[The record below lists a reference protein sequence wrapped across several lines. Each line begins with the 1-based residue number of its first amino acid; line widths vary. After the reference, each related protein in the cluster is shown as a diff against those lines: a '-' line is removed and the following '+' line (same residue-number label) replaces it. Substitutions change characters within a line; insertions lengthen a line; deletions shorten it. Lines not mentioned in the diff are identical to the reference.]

1 MILTEHPRPSH
12 TFVHIS
18 DTHLPGERSPLYGS
32 GADADANLSLMLE
45 RLVASGI
52 RPDALLMTGDMADRG
67 DASAYARLRALVAP
81 AAEALGCEVVWA
93 AGNHDDRAAMRSE
106 LGLAPD
112 ASAARGGG
120 GDAGAG
126 AAAAGAAA
134 AGAGAVKV
142 GAVEAPITGVRWFGG
157 LRVVVLDSTVPGEHW
172 GEVPSAQLSW
182 LSEVLADPAPEGTL
196 VLMHHPPLPTVL
208 DLAVTVE
215 LRDQSALAA
224 VLRGSD
230 VRGILS
236 GHVHHPSFGTFAGV
250 PVAVA
255 SSSAYGQDL
264 AQPVGATRGQDAA
277 QGYNLVHVYA
287 DTIVHS
293 AVSLQRGGDVGEPVA
308 ADEAGR
314 RIAGRGIGWRSHQ
327 ESPA

>member
-32 GADADANLSLMLE
+32 GADADANLSLMLD
-45 RLVASGI
+45 RLVASGLK
-52 RPDALLMTGDMADRG
+52 PDALLMTGDLADRG
-67 DASAYARLRALVAP
+67 DASAYVRLRELVSP

-93 AGNHDDRAAMRSE
+93 AGNHDDRAAMRAE
-106 LGLAPD
+106 LFVSD
-112 ASAARGGG
+112 AEP
-120 GDAGAG
+120 
-126 AAAAGAAA
+126 
-134 AGAGAVKV
+134 
-142 GAVEAPITGVRWFGG
+142 VEASPHAEPVEASAPITEVRWFGG
-157 LRVVVLDSTVPGEHW
+157 MRVIVVDSTVPGAHW
-172 GEVPSAQLSW
+172 GEVPQDQLDW
-182 LSEVLADPAPEGTL
+182 LSAELSSPAPEGSL
-196 VLMHHPPLPTVL
+196 LLMHHPPLPTVL

-215 LRDQSALAA
+215 LRDQPALAA

-230 VRGILS
+230 VRSILS
-236 GHVHHPSFGTFAGV
+236 GHVHHPSFGTFAGI

-287 DTIVHS
+287 DTVVHS
-293 AVSLQRGGDVGEPVA
+293 VVSLERGADVGEPVA

-314 RIAGRGIGWRSHQ
+314 RIAGTGIGWRK
-327 ESPA
+327 

>member
-32 GADADANLSLMLE
+32 GADADANLAEMLD
-45 RLVASGI
+45 RLVASGL
-52 RPDALLMTGDMADRG
+52 RPDALLFTGDLTDRG
-67 DASAYARLRALVAP
+67 DAAAYQRLHELVTP

-93 AGNHDDRAAMRSE
+93 AGNHDDRRAMRSE
-106 LGLAPD
+106 LGLA
-112 ASAARGGG
+112 
-120 GDAGAG
+120 GAG
-126 AAAAGAAA
+126 DEPI
-134 AGAGAVKV
+134 
-142 GAVEAPITGVRWFGG
+142 VEVRWFGG
-157 LRVVVLDSTVPGEHW
+157 MRVIVVDSTVPGAHW
-172 GEVPSAQLSW
+172 GEVPSSQLDRLEGE
-182 LSEVLADPAPEGTL
+182 LSTAAPQGTL
-196 VLMHHPPLPTVL
+196 LLIHHPPLPTVL

-215 LRDQSALAA
+215 LRDQDALAA

-236 GHVHHPSFGTFAGV
+236 GHVHHPSFGTFAGI

-293 AVSLQRGGDVGEPVA
+293 AVSLERGADVGEPVA

-314 RIAGRGIGWRSHQ
+314 RIAGVGIDWRD
-327 ESPA
+327 

>member
-32 GADADANLSLMLE
+32 GADADANLAEMLD
-45 RLVASGI
+45 RLVSSGL
-52 RPDALLMTGDMADRG
+52 RPDALLFTGDLTDRG
-67 DASAYARLRALVAP
+67 DAAAYRRLRELVAP
-81 AAEALGCEVVWA
+81 AADALGCEVVWA
-93 AGNHDDRAAMRSE
+93 AGNHDDRRAMRSE
-106 LGLAPD
+106 LGLA
-112 ASAARGGG
+112 
-120 GDAGAG
+120 GAG
-126 AAAAGAAA
+126 DEPI
-134 AGAGAVKV
+134 
-142 GAVEAPITGVRWFGG
+142 VEVRWFGG
-157 LRVVVLDSTVPGEHW
+157 MRVIVVDSTVPGAHW
-172 GEVPSAQLSW
+172 GEVPSSQLDRLEGE
-182 LSEVLADPAPEGTL
+182 LSTAAPQGTL
-196 VLMHHPPLPTVL
+196 LLIHHPPLPTVL

-215 LRDQSALAA
+215 LRDQDALAA

-236 GHVHHPSFGTFAGV
+236 GHVHHPSFGTFAGI

-293 AVSLQRGGDVGEPVA
+293 AVSLERGADVGEPVA

-314 RIAGRGIGWRSHQ
+314 RIAGVGIDWRD
-327 ESPA
+327 

>member
-32 GADADANLSLMLE
+32 GADADANLAEMLD
-45 RLVASGI
+45 RLVASGL
-52 RPDALLMTGDMADRG
+52 RPDALLFTGDLTDRG
-67 DASAYARLRALVAP
+67 DAAAYRRLRELVTP
-81 AAEALGCEVVWA
+81 AAAALGCEVVWA
-93 AGNHDDRAAMRSE
+93 AGNHDDRRAMRSE
-106 LGLAPD
+106 LGLA
-112 ASAARGGG
+112 
-120 GDAGAG
+120 GAG
-126 AAAAGAAA
+126 DEPI
-134 AGAGAVKV
+134 
-142 GAVEAPITGVRWFGG
+142 VEVRWFGG
-157 LRVVVLDSTVPGEHW
+157 MRVIVVDSTVPGAHW
-172 GEVPSAQLSW
+172 GEVPSSQLVRLEGE
-182 LSEVLADPAPEGTL
+182 LSTAAPQGTL
-196 VLMHHPPLPTVL
+196 LLIHHPPLPTVL

-215 LRDQSALAA
+215 LRDQDALAA

-236 GHVHHPSFGTFAGV
+236 GHVHHPSFGTFAGI

-293 AVSLQRGGDVGEPVA
+293 AVSLERGADVGEPVA

-314 RIAGRGIGWRSHQ
+314 RIAGVGIGWRG
-327 ESPA
+327 

>member
-32 GADADANLSLMLE
+32 GADADANLAEMLD
-45 RLVASGI
+45 RLVSSGL
-52 RPDALLMTGDMADRG
+52 RPDALLFTGDLTDRG
-67 DASAYARLRALVAP
+67 DAAAYQRLRELVTP
-81 AAEALGCEVVWA
+81 AADALGCEVVWA
-93 AGNHDDRAAMRSE
+93 AGNHDDRRAMRSE
-106 LGLAPD
+106 LGLA
-112 ASAARGGG
+112 
-120 GDAGAG
+120 GAG
-126 AAAAGAAA
+126 DEPI
-134 AGAGAVKV
+134 
-142 GAVEAPITGVRWFGG
+142 VEVRWFGG
-157 LRVVVLDSTVPGEHW
+157 MRVIVVDSTVPGAHW
-172 GEVPSAQLSW
+172 GEVPSSQLDRLEGE
-182 LSEVLADPAPEGTL
+182 LSTAAPQGTL
-196 VLMHHPPLPTVL
+196 LLIHHPPLPTVL

-215 LRDQSALAA
+215 LRDQDALAA

-236 GHVHHPSFGTFAGV
+236 GHVHHPSFGTFVGI

-264 AQPVGATRGQDAA
+264 TQPVGATRGQDAA

-293 AVSLQRGGDVGEPVA
+293 AVSLERGADVGEPVA

-314 RIAGRGIGWRSHQ
+314 RIAGVGIDWRD
-327 ESPA
+327 

>member
-32 GADADANLSLMLE
+32 GADADANLAEMLD
-45 RLVASGI
+45 RLVSSGL
-52 RPDALLMTGDMADRG
+52 RPDALLFTGDLTDRG
-67 DASAYARLRALVAP
+67 DAAAYKRLHELVAP

-93 AGNHDDRAAMRSE
+93 AGNHDDRRAMRSE
-106 LGLAPD
+106 LGLA
-112 ASAARGGG
+112 
-120 GDAGAG
+120 GAG
-126 AAAAGAAA
+126 DEPI
-134 AGAGAVKV
+134 
-142 GAVEAPITGVRWFGG
+142 VEVRWFGG
-157 LRVVVLDSTVPGEHW
+157 MRVIVVDSTVPGAHW
-172 GEVPSAQLSW
+172 GEVPSSQLDRLEGE
-182 LSEVLADPAPEGTL
+182 LSTAAPQGTL
-196 VLMHHPPLPTVL
+196 LLIHHPPLPTVL

-215 LRDQSALAA
+215 LRDQDALAA

-236 GHVHHPSFGTFAGV
+236 GHVHHPSFGTFAGI

-293 AVSLQRGGDVGEPVA
+293 AVSLERGADVGEPVA

-314 RIAGRGIGWRSHQ
+314 RIAGVGIDWRD
-327 ESPA
+327 